1 MTTALFVCDGA
12 AVPLQWQQRQ
22 WDQRMNIDHYSSP
35 RANITLKVQNLSHAL
50 QQSLLPR
57 AWDLVRIAA
66 YVYAADQA
74 ISRWTPTDV
83 YGKRWRRDLTLCIPV
98 IEVDLWQA
106 AGIRTAL
113 EETLSFVSEDHWTF
127 SFSYGH
133 PTDQLFL
140 PNRDNPPLDRQPD
153 LVAAFSGGADSL
165 CATVDLATKGKRPV
179 LVSHQSTPPTNA
191 RQVNLNK
198 AIKERLPPWDFPH
211 VGAWVHRVGSNAE
224 ENTQRS
230 RSFLYASLAVAVAD
244 TMGLEEV
251 VLADNGPVSI
261 NLPINDQLVG
271 TLASRSTHPKFLWLF
286 QKLVRLVFE
295 KPDLTVHNPLWDKT
309 RSDCLNLLK
318 LAGVP
323 ELLKLAISCGH
334 TRGRPKMQLHCGVCS
349 QCVDRRFA
357 VEAAGLQEY
366 DLPNSYRVNIFTDH
380 LPVGDVRTMVVS
392 YVRFATRI
400 RTLDDDSFFHEF
412 QELYDCILEDNPDS
426 GATGRVLIN
435 MLKRHAVAV
444 DRIMQDQVVQYSA
457 ELSAGTLPNT
467 SLVHLLP
474 VGPTGVGTLL
484 EKASENDFL
493 PSPDYRSVVF
503 HGETI
508 PLSTMQAEAVR
519 VLNEAFEHGT
529 PEVSAAFVLVQIESK
544 SQRLRDVF
552 KGAGSRAWGRLIITG
567 EGKGTVRI
575 NR

>member
-1 MTTALFVCDGA
+1 M
-12 AVPLQWQQRQ
+12 
-22 WDQRMNIDHYSSP
+22 
-35 RANITLKVQNLSHAL
+35 
-50 QQSLLPR
+50 
-57 AWDLVRIAA
+57 
-66 YVYAADQA
+66 
-74 ISRWTPTDV
+74 
-83 YGKRWRRDLTLCIPV
+83 
-98 IEVDLWQA
+98 
-106 AGIRTAL
+106 
-113 EETLSFVSEDHWTF
+113 
-127 SFSYGH
+127 
-133 PTDQLFL
+133 
-140 PNRDNPPLDRQPD
+140 
-153 LVAAFSGGADSL
+153 
-165 CATVDLATKGKRPV
+165 
-179 LVSHQSTPPTNA
+179 
-191 RQVNLNK
+191 
-198 AIKERLPPWDFPH
+198 
-211 VGAWVHRVGSNAE
+211 GAWVHRKGSDAE

-230 RSFLYASLAVAVAD
+230 RSFLYASLAVAVAN

-295 KPDLTVHNPLWDKT
+295 KPRLMVHNPLWDKT

-318 LAGVP
+318 QAGVP
-323 ELLKLAISCGH
+323 ELLYLTVSCGH
-334 TRGRPKMQLHCGVCS
+334 TRGRPAKQPHCGVCS

-366 DLPNSYRVNIFTDH
+366 DLPNGYRVDIFTDP
-380 LPVGDVRTMVVS
+380 LPEGDARTMVVS

-426 GATGRVLIN
+426 GATARVLIN

-444 DRIMQDQVVQYSA
+444 DRIMQDQVVRYSA

-474 VGPTGVGTLL
+474 VGTLL
-484 EKASENDFL
+484 KIASENDFL

-519 VLNEAFEHGT
+519 VLNEAFEQGT
-529 PEVSAAFVLVQIESK
+529 PEVSADYVLEQIGSK
-544 SQRLRDVF
+544 SRRLRDVF
-552 KGAGSRAWGRLIITG
+552 KGAGSRAWSLLIITG
-567 EGKGTVRI
+567 QGKGTVRI

>member
-1 MTTALFVCDGA
+1 M
-12 AVPLQWQQRQ
+12 
-22 WDQRMNIDHYSSP
+22 
-35 RANITLKVQNLSHAL
+35 
-50 QQSLLPR
+50 
-57 AWDLVRIAA
+57 VRIAA

-83 YGKRWRRDLTLCIPV
+83 YGKRWRRDLALCIPV
-98 IEVDLWQA
+98 IEVDLWQERR
-106 AGIRTAL
+106 IRTVL
-113 EETLSFVSEDHWTF
+113 EETLSFVSGDHWTF
-127 SFSYGH
+127 SFSHGH

-140 PNRDNPPLDRQPD
+140 PNRDNPSLDRQPD

-165 CATVDLATKGKRPV
+165 CATVDLATKGRRPL
-179 LVSHQSTPPTNA
+179 LVSHRPTPPTDT
-191 RQVNLNK
+191 RQVNLDK
-198 AIKERLPPWDFPH
+198 ALKERLPPWDFPH
-211 VGAWVHRVGSNAE
+211 VRGWVHRKGSDAE

-230 RSFLYASLAVAVAD
+230 RSFLYASLAAAVAV
-244 TMGLEEV
+244 TMELEEV

-295 KPDLTVHNPLWDKT
+295 KPDLTVRNPLWDKT

-318 LAGVP
+318 QAGVS
-323 ELLKLAISCGH
+323 ELLKLTVSCGH
-334 TRGRPKMQLHCGVCS
+334 TRGRPALQPHCGVCS

-366 DLPNSYRVNIFTDH
+366 DLPNGYRVDIFTDP
-380 LPVGDVRTMVVS
+380 LPEGDARTMGVS
-392 YVRFATRI
+392 YVRFATRM

-412 QELYDCILEDNPDS
+412 LELYDCILEDDPDP
-426 GATGRVLIN
+426 GATALVLIN

-444 DRIMQDQVVQYSA
+444 GRIMREQVVQHSA
-457 ELSAGTLPNT
+457 ELAAGELPST
-467 SLVHLLP
+467 SLLHLLAANP
-474 VGPTGVGTLL
+474 PGVGTLL
-484 EKASENDFL
+484 EKAPESDFL
-493 PSPDYRSVVF
+493 PSPDYRSVLF

-519 VLNEAFEHGT
+519 VLNEAFEQGI
-529 PEVSAAFVLVQIESK
+529 PEVGAAYVLEQIGSN
-544 SQRLRDVF
+544 SRRLQDLFR
-552 KGAGSRAWGRLIITG
+552 GAGSRAWGRLIITG
-567 EGKGTVRI
+567 QGKGTVRI